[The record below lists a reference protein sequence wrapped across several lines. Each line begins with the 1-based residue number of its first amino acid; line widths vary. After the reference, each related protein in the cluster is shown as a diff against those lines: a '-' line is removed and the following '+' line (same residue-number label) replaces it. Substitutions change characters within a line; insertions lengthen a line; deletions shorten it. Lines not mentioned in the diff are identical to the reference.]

1 VDVEAAEQALEEEQ
15 TVPALLRAAARLLVE
30 ATGAHAAAVSR
41 LVGELIVDMANFTR
55 DGRSLVLG
63 YGYLVS
69 DFPLTREVVERREPR
84 TVALDDDSADEKEVA
99 LLNELGYASLL
110 MLPLE
115 RAGQSWGLVELYH
128 LAGGRFVDGDVE
140 LARRLVLRT
149 AELLERIDAPTPS

>member
-69 DFPLTREVVERREPR
+69 DFPLTKEVVERREPR

-115 RAGQSWGLVELYH
+115 RAGQSWGLVELYYV
-128 LAGGRFVDGDVE
+128 AGSSFGDGDIE
-140 LARRLVLRT
+140 LARRLVQRT
-149 AELLERIDAPTPS
+149 AELLDRIEAPTPS